1 MFLLTYFE
9 RSLNFLTQTPGQFKI
24 PTKKIFE
31 MSQKRNDD
39 PTQPRLEPTTDK
51 ADVVDKVDLWQTR
64 HAAAAAV
71 AASLSSFF

>member
-1 MFLLTYFE
+1 
-9 RSLNFLTQTPGQFKI
+9 
-24 PTKKIFE
+24 

-51 ADVVDKVDLWQTR
+51 ADLVDKVDLWQTR
-64 HAAAAAV
+64 HAATAAV